1 MLWKIFINLCLGM
14 EYLHSKDI
22 IHRDLKTLNVF
33 MLKENV
39 AKIGDLGCALQIEP
53 KPELE
58 KPKEVV
64 TKDIDVSVLK
74 QMSLES
80 NPFDVLG
87 DDDLLMGDNLLESH
101 DQGASASFIN
111 DLN

>member
-1 MLWKIFINLCLGM
+1 
-14 EYLHSKDI
+14 
-22 IHRDLKTLNVF
+22 

-39 AKIGDLGCALQIEP
+39 AKIGDLGCALLIEP
-53 KPELE
+53 KPEQE
-58 KPKEVV
+58 QPKEVV
-64 TKDIDVSVLK
+64 TKDIDVSILK

-87 DDDLLMGDNLLESH
+87 DDDLLMGDCNLLESH

>member
-1 MLWKIFINLCLGM
+1 M
-14 EYLHSKDI
+14 
-22 IHRDLKTLNVF
+22 
-33 MLKENV
+33 
-39 AKIGDLGCALQIEP
+39 
-53 KPELE
+53 
-58 KPKEVV
+58 V